1 MYIRL
6 AGIFV
11 DDQDK
16 ALAFYTDLLG
26 FQVDTDAAYGEGARW
41 LTVVAPDEPD
51 VKLMLGHADAPGAA
65 LQKARYDAGTPAIAL
80 TSKDVQAEYESLQAK
95 GVRFTTPPTKQ
106 PYGGTDAVFDDTCG
120 NLICLHQ
127 DG

>member
-6 AGIFV
+6 AEIFV
-11 DDQDK
+11 EDQDK

-26 FQVDTDAAYGEGARW
+26 FRVDTDAAYGEDARW

-51 VKLMLGHADAPGAA
+51 VRLMLGRADAPGAA
-65 LQKARYDAGTPAIAL
+65 LQQARYDAGMPAIAF
-80 TSKDVQAEYESLQAK
+80 TSDDLLAEYESLQAK
-95 GVRFTTPPTKQ
+95 GVRFTMPPTQQ